1 MKNKSTFAQLLI
13 MEAAEQKEAQPIL
26 GVAKDRKQ

>member
-26 GVAKDRKQ
+26 GASHHCD

>member
-26 GVAKDRKQ
+26 GASQR